1 MCLSQ
6 LGITQSTT
14 RFAEWALLFC
24 LQPLPQNLKNQNQ
37 YIVLKITCKYVNTKD
52 IVPMCNKMSYL
63 SLTSRM
69 TPLSISNVSE
79 TDLKMYTM
87 V

>member
-52 IVPMCNKMSYL
+52 IVQMFHKISYL
-63 SLTSRM
+63 LISSRHHSQYQM
-69 TPLSISNVSE
+69 SRTPI
-79 TDLKMYTM
+79 
-87 V
+87 